1 MKAAALLGNARANA
15 ITSPTR
21 IVSFF
26 MLPRLSRSLRLVL
39 LPVQRAAVRLPQVAL
54 YAPACSATNASLI
67 AGIVA
72 AIAVGAATL
81 GGAVWYG
88 RRRVLR

>member
-26 MLPRLSRSLRLVL
+26 MLPRPLGTSRFVH
-39 LPVQRAAVRLPQVAL
+39 PPAKRAAVRLPQVAL
-54 YAPACSATNASLI
+54 YAPACSSTNASLF

-72 AIAVGAATL
+72 AIAAGAATL
-81 GGAVWYG
+81 GSAAWYG
-88 RRRVLR
+88 RRRWAK